1 MSLIHHRGTFREP
14 GAYTLAVV
22 MAGGSGTRLG
32 ELTRWHSKP
41 ALPFG
46 GQYRNIDFPLSNCVN
61 SCIRQIAVLTQYKA
75 HSLIQ
80 HLTQGWSFLRPE
92 LNEYIEL
99 WPAQQ
104 RKGQRWYDG
113 TADAVYQNI
122 DLIMERAPAYVL
134 VLAGDH
140 VYKMDYRPMIEA
152 HAASGA
158 KATVGCVEVPMTEA
172 RAFGIMGVDADG
184 WVEEFQE
191 KPEVPKAM
199 PGRTDVALGSMGIYV
214 FNRDFLFE
222 ALLDDAGNPSSGH
235 DFGRNLLPKMV
246 AAGAVRAHAFRDIYT
261 DEQPYWRDVGT
272 VDSFWQANMDLLDD
286 EPALDLHDEGWPI
299 RTHQPPRSPT
309 RFVRQGVATRSIVAA
324 GCMVSG
330 RVERSVVFAECSI
343 GEGSSVEGSLILPR
357 AKVGRNCR
365 LKNVIVDGGCTVP
378 DGTVI
383 GTDPVADSV
392 AYDVSLNGIVLVTA
406 QRLARGGG
414 AGVLPVSAAA
424 AGTSAA
430 KRLVAAA

>member
-1 MSLIHHRGTFREP
+1 MARERRERRSSHQAARTTQKGAEQEMSPSHYRGTYREA
-14 GAYTLAVV
+14 GAHTLAVV

-61 SCIRQIAVLTQYKA
+61 SGLRQIAVLTQYKA

-92 LNEYIEL
+92 LNEYHALRPAPPRKIPRWTDRPVLAVNPHNETIVL
-99 WPAQQ
+99 WPAKK
-104 RKGQRWYDG
+104 RRGQRWSAG
-113 TADAVYQNI
+113 PADAVYQNV

-140 VYKMDYRPMIEA
+140 VYKMDYRQMVDA

-158 KATVGCVEVPMTEA
+158 KATVGCVEVPIAEA
-172 RAFGIMGVDADG
+172 RAFGIMGVNADG

-199 PGRTDVALGSMGIYV
+199 PGRPKAALGSMGIYV

-222 ALLDDAGNPSSGH
+222 ALIDDASNPSSGH
-235 DFGRNLLPKMV
+235 DFGRDLLPKMV
-246 AAGAVRAHAFRDIYT
+246 AQGAVRAHAFRDIYT
-261 DEQPYWRDVGT
+261 GEQPYWRDVGT
-272 VDSFWQANMDLLDD
+272 VDSYWQANMDLLDD
-286 EPALDLHDEGWPI
+286 EPALDLHDDAWPI

-309 RFVRQGVATRSIVAA
+309 RFVREGVATRS
-324 GCMVSG
+324 
-330 RVERSVVFAECSI
+330 
-343 GEGSSVEGSLILPR
+343 
-357 AKVGRNCR
+357 
-365 LKNVIVDGGCTVP
+365 
-378 DGTVI
+378 
-383 GTDPVADSV
+383 
-392 AYDVSLNGIVLVTA
+392 
-406 QRLARGGG
+406 
-414 AGVLPVSAAA
+414 
-424 AGTSAA
+424 
-430 KRLVAAA
+430 